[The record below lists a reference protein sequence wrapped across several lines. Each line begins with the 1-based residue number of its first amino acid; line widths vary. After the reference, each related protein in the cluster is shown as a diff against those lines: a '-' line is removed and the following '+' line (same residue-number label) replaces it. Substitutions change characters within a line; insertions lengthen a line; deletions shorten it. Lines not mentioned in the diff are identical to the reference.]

1 MSDPTYPSSIT
12 RSFIEALGKHLPQET
27 ARLRLADVQSRAG
40 LVLGE
45 MRPDLEIVAIPRR
58 VDDWSLAPNSVDVV
72 TAYDMGLSQ
81 AFLRAT
87 LTALR
92 PGGRLIVVNPRGE
105 ATPKLVKLLEDAG
118 FIHIFVE
125 AAIDQ
130 PRPTGVLLRG
140 EKPRPK
146 AADRVIPEAS
156 PAAMP
161 AERRQERFVHLLICQ
176 TVVSAENSNALVW
189 QAAAVVGDDETVMLA
204 FSSLAK
210 AIQFMQPAV
219 VTGRIQDVNKVAKFN
234 WSVAKS
240 WPHPF
245 MLNPTD
251 DILESYPAVFVPVDP
266 ATAETL
272 E

>member
-45 MRPDLEIVAIPRR
+45 LRPDLEIIPIPRQ
-58 VDDWSLAPNSVDVV
+58 VDDWSLAPDSVDVV

-87 LTALR
+87 RTALR
-92 PGGRLIVVNPRGE
+92 PGGRLLVVNPRGE

-125 AAIDQ
+125 AALDQ

-146 AADRVIPEAS
+146 AADQVMPEAS
-156 PAAMP
+156 PAVMP

-176 TVVSAENSNALVW
+176 TVVSAENTNALVW

>member
-1 MSDPTYPSSIT
+1 MSDPTYPSSLT

-45 MRPDLEIVAIPRR
+45 TRPDLEIIPVPRR
-58 VDDWSLAPNSVDVV
+58 VDDWSLAPDSVDVL

-87 LTALR
+87 RTALR

-125 AAIDQ
+125 AALDQ
-130 PRPTGVLLRG
+130 PRPVGVLVRG
-140 EKPRPK
+140 EKPGWK
-146 AADRVIPEAS
+146 AAGRIMPEAS
-156 PAAMP
+156 PAVMP
-161 AERRQERFVHLLICQ
+161 AEKRQERFVHLLISQ
-176 TVVSAENSNALVW
+176 KVSVENNNALVW
-189 QAAAVVGDDETVMLA
+189 QAAAVAGDDETVMLA